1 MTASNPRWH
10 DYQVKSRVRFF
21 TIYRDTQQSCAGA
34 CVFKNIFSKLFAS
47 SSPAVAEPIPALVAA
62 ASSLPTSADVTEQNQ
77 QTQQSQQDPL
87 YAVKRGGKEIAS
99 KLFLAMSTERGIHLE
114 SLLSALGALA
124 GYACQISVR
133 EIYVQQQ
140 GRPVKETF
148 IVVHSKQ
155 NGCTYYFGDLL
166 NRPLVESRY
175 SVWSLASGAT
185 QKLGLQQ
192 LIDLHD
198 IFKHVTDTLGS
209 QHFGIPRIDTEH
221 QAKETP
227 WNYVSFL
234 WPQLFPLAQ
243 RFCKNPADW
252 PIVFGVAVQEILFAS
267 KDLIAPE
274 LALRIVMESAI
285 PMSKI
290 YLPDQVG
297 LAAK

>member
-1 MTASNPRWH
+1 M
-10 DYQVKSRVRFF
+10 
-21 TIYRDTQQSCAGA
+21 
-34 CVFKNIFSKLFAS
+34 FKNIFSKLFAS